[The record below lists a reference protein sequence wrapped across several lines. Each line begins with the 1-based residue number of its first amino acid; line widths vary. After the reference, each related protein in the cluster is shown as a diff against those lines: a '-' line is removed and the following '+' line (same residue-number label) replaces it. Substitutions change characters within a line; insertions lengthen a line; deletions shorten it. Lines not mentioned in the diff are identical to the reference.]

1 MILEVVMEALI
12 AKELAALVDRE
23 GGYVDHPADRGGP
36 TCFGI
41 TEAVARANGYAGPM
55 RALPREV
62 AMDIYRR
69 RYWREPG
76 FDFVARRSAK
86 LAGELFDTGVNMGPA
101 VAVGFLQRALNA
113 LNRQERDWPDVPPT
127 RRIDSTTLAA
137 LDAFLA
143 RRGEAV
149 LLRALNCLQGAR
161 YIELAEMRPA
171 NEAFVYGW
179 LRERVA

>member
-1 MILEVVMEALI
+1 MDDIVEKQLAGLLE
-12 AKELAALVDRE
+12 RE
-23 GGYVDHPADRGGP
+23 GGYSDHPADRGGP

-41 TEAVARANGYAGPM
+41 TEVVARANGYHGPM
-55 RALPREV
+55 RELPRHV

-76 FDFVARRSAK
+76 FDIIARRSEK
-86 LAGELFDTGVNMGPA
+86 IAGELFDTGVNMGAA
-101 VAVGFLQRALNA
+101 VAIAFLQRALNA
-113 LNRQERDWPDVPPT
+113 LNRQGRDWHDIPPT
-127 RRIDSTTLAA
+127 RRVDPTTVAA
-137 LDAFLA
+137 LDMMLA
-143 RRGEAV
+143 KRGMTGETV
-149 LLRALNCLQGAR
+149 LLRAINCLQGAR